1 MSIELAKEG
10 LPKSRA
16 QTLDVVWDGVAE
28 AIALV
33 SNAILQGRGSSGVV
47 CS

>member
-16 QTLDVVWDGVAE
+16 QTLDVVRDGVAE

-33 SNAILQGRGSSGVV
+33 SNAILQGRGSSGDV